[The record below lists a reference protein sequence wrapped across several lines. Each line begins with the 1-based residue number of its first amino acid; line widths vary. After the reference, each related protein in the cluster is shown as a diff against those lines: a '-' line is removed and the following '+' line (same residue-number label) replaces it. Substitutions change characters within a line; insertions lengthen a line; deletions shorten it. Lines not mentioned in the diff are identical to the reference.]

1 MNIPIQSIK
10 KKKSFKMPHSYVIIF
25 MILILAS
32 LMTYFI
38 PAGEYGR
45 YKNELGKMVV
55 DGSVFNWI
63 KQSPV
68 PIWDIP
74 LYIIKSLNKQ
84 SEIIFALIVIGGS
97 LEVIISTEMFYA
109 FCNKLSKASAGK
121 EKLFIPAFVLLFAI
135 IGITQSTNK
144 FIGFAP
150 LGVMLAITLGYD
162 AIVGVA
168 IVLLGI
174 GVGFSTGILAPTT
187 AVAQEIAG
195 LPAYSGMG
203 LRIVSF
209 IVFYLITT
217 AYILRYGEKIRKDPT
232 KSVVYGCEGLKEFNV
247 KDVDIEIQKKHYAVL
262 IVVLGAFSVLMYGC
276 IKFGWGLSE
285 NAVLFIWMAI
295 LGGFAYG
302 YSPSEIAKNFVKG
315 SKAMVSAALV
325 VGLGAT
331 VAAILNEGKVL
342 DTVGHACGHHMQGP
356 SIVGAALALKEVLKD
371 HPFKVVVYGTPA
383 EETIGGKLKMV
394 KEGCFKDIDVAMM
407 MHGGPETTT
416 DVKSLALSKFK
427 VIFNGK
433 SALDALILS
442 FQGIE
447 FMREHVIDDVRMHYT
462 ILSAGG
468 TAANVVPA
476 QAIGS
481 FYVRSYNRDYLN
493 DVVRRF
499 KNVMNGAALTTDTSC
514 EIITEKEIDN
524 KIPVLSLNDIV
535 MENAKLV
542 NAPTIRPPRQKT
554 GSTDFGSVMY
564 KVPGTCIRV
573 AFVEEG
579 TSSHSEEYLKAGKS
593 DKAHN
598 AILLAAKILA
608 DSSYDLISNKEL
620 FNEVKEEFIKAKEAA
635 KR

>member
-74 LYIIKSLNKQ
+74 LYIVKSLNKQ

-97 LEVIISTEMFYA
+97 LEVIISTEMFHA

-247 KDVDIEIQKKHYAVL
+247 KDVDVAIQKKHYFVL
-262 IVVLGAFSVLMYGC
+262 IVVLVSFSILMYGC

-285 NAVLFIWMAI
+285 NAVLFVWMAI

-342 DTVGHACGHHMQGP
+342 DTV
-356 SIVGAALALKEVLKD
+356 VKDLALLFNIFPNILKAPIMFIMNIIINFFVTSGNGQAAIVMPVMIPLADLAGISRQSTVLA
-371 HPFKVVVYGTPA
+371 FKFGDGFSNYILPHA
-383 EETIGGKLKMV
+383 
-394 KEGCFKDIDVAMM
+394 
-407 MHGGPETTT
+407 
-416 DVKSLALSKFK
+416 
-427 VIFNGK
+427 
-433 SALDALILS
+433 SALMGFLGAT
-442 FQGIE
+442 GISYDKWMK
-447 FMREHVIDDVRMHYT
+447 FM
-462 ILSAGG
+462 
-468 TAANVVPA
+468 
-476 QAIGS
+476 
-481 FYVRSYNRDYLN
+481 
-493 DVVRRF
+493 
-499 KNVMNGAALTTDTSC
+499 
-514 EIITEKEIDN
+514 
-524 KIPVLSLNDIV
+524 
-535 MENAKLV
+535 AKLF
-542 NAPTIRPPRQKT
+542 AWWILT
-554 GSTDFGSVMY
+554 GS
-564 KVPGTCIRV
+564 I
-573 AFVEEG
+573 
-579 TSSHSEEYLKAGKS
+579 
-593 DKAHN
+593 
-598 AILLAAKILA
+598 ILVIAT
-608 DSSYDLISNKEL
+608 LINY
-620 FNEVKEEFIKAKEAA
+620 
-635 KR
+635 

>member
-1 MNIPIQSIK
+1 MKNEI
-10 KKKSFKMPHSYVIIF
+10 HSYIDSIGAELKNMADNIF
-25 MILILAS
+25 DN
-32 LMTYFI
+32 
-38 PAGEYGR
+38 PE
-45 YKNELGKMVV
+45 
-55 DGSVFNWI
+55 
-63 KQSPV
+63 
-68 PIWDIP
+68 
-74 LYIIKSLNKQ
+74 
-84 SEIIFALIVIGGS
+84 
-97 LEVIISTEMFYA
+97 
-109 FCNKLSKASAGK
+109 
-121 EKLFIPAFVLLFAI
+121 
-135 IGITQSTNK
+135 
-144 FIGFAP
+144 
-150 LGVMLAITLGYD
+150 
-162 AIVGVA
+162 
-168 IVLLGI
+168 
-174 GVGFSTGILAPTT
+174 
-187 AVAQEIAG
+187 
-195 LPAYSGMG
+195 
-203 LRIVSF
+203 
-209 IVFYLITT
+209 
-217 AYILRYGEKIRKDPT
+217 
-232 KSVVYGCEGLKEFNV
+232 EGLKEYKACDLLCNYLKEKEFKV
-247 KDVDIEIQKKHYAVL
+247 E
-262 IVVLGAFSVLMYGC
+262 
-276 IKFGWGLSE
+276 
-285 NAVLFIWMAI
+285 
-295 LGGFAYG
+295 
-302 YSPSEIAKNFVKG
+302 KG
-315 SKAMVSAALV
+315 I
-325 VGLGAT
+325 G
-331 VAAILNEGKVL
+331 NL
-342 DTVGHACGHHMQGP
+342 DTAFRAAYEFGTGGPSIGLLCEYDALANIGHACGHHMQGP
-356 SIVGAALALKEVLKD
+356 SIVGAALALKKVLKD

-427 VIFNGK
+427 VIFNGKSAHAALKPENGK

-499 KNVMNGAALTTDTSC
+499 KNVMNGAALMTDTSC